1 MVEDEKIRSNRLLLC
16 SRTILFLK
24 TGMDILGIETLQEM

>member
-1 MVEDEKIRSNRLLLC
+1 MKKSEATDFLLC